1 MSGNPQ
7 TQWNINLGQ
16 AFIEELRR
24 ERELSL
30 CKMCH
35 KNPAEYSGYCGDCY
49 NKLESDKKT
58 KKVTKHWRPVFPIL
72 HLFDT

>member
-1 MSGNPQ
+1 LSGNPQ

-16 AFIEELRR
+16 ALLEERKR
-24 ERELSL
+24 EPSI

-35 KNPAEYSGYCGDCY
+35 KNPAEFSGYCGDCY
-49 NKLESDKKT
+49 SKLESDKRT
-58 KKVTKHWRPVFPIL
+58 KKVAKHKFWLFSFF

>member
-7 TQWNINLGQ
+7 AQWAINSNQ
-16 AFIEELRR
+16 ALLEERKRGPLV
-24 ERELSL
+24 

-49 NKLESDKKT
+49 QKLGEDENRKKAA
-58 KKVTKHWRPVFPIL
+58 KHRFL
-72 HLFDT
+72 RLSFFHLFDR

>member
-7 TQWNINLGQ
+7 TQWNINLGE
-16 AFIEELRR
+16 ALLEERKR
-24 ERELSL
+24 PVAL

-49 NKLESDKKT
+49 HRLEDDMKT
-58 KKVTKHWRPVFPIL
+58 RKVTKFKYWLFSFF